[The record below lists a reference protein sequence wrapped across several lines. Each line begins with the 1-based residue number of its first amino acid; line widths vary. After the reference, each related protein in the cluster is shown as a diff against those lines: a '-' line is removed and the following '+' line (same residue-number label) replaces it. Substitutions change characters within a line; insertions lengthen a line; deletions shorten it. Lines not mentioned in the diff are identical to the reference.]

1 MPASILEGWI
11 TPYGVGK
18 MQIAID
24 TSTNFA
30 GIALAEAGQ
39 IFAEMNWRCGQNHS
53 VHLLLALSFLL
64 RQQGL
69 EPKSATE
76 IVVARGPGS
85 YNGLRVGLSTVKG
98 LAFSLRIPVVGISTM
113 EVEAYQQAER
123 GLPVC
128 PVFNAGRGEIAA
140 AVYQKV
146 EGEWTRLVAEHVTT
160 VETMCSAVVS
170 PTVFCGEYMHAIAP
184 RVLEIL
190 GDKAVFVS
198 PAAGLRRA
206 AYLVELGDKR
216 LKAQDY
222 DDPST
227 LQPLYLRAPPITEPK
242 RR

>member
-1 MPASILEGWI
+1 
-11 TPYGVGK
+11 

-30 GIALAEAGQ
+30 AVALAEDGRTL
-39 IFAEMNWRCGQNHS
+39 AEMNWRCGQNHS
-53 VHLLLALSFLL
+53 VHLLPALSFLL
-64 RQQGL
+64 KQQGL
-69 EPKSATE
+69 EAKSATE
-76 IVVARGPGS
+76 IIVARGPGS

-98 LAFSLRIPVVGISTM
+98 LAFSLQIPVVGISTM

-146 EGEWTRLVAEHVTT
+146 NGQWARLVAEHVTT
-160 VETMCSAVVS
+160 VEALCASISA
-170 PTVFCGEYMHAIAP
+170 PTIFCGEYLPAVAQ
-184 RVLEIL
+184 RLEEML
-190 GDKAVFVS
+190 ADKAVLVS

-216 LKAQDY
+216 LKAHDH